1 MNADEKRVKDP
12 VCGMWLEPATA
23 AGKWEY
29 AGETYYFYNPRCLAT
44 FKVSPEDYLGEREQ
58 AAAAEACP
66 ACAPIQSAR
75 YVCPMCEVVEAEAP
89 GPCPKCGMALE
100 PALPEVVMGQ
110 VEYTCP
116 MHPEIVQP
124 EPGSCPK
131 CGMALEPRTVSAE
144 SEENP
149 ELHEMTWRF
158 WLSLALAVPLMVLTF
173 AAHNWP
179 AVESY
184 FGNRLLQVVQFALA
198 TPVMWAGWP
207 LFQRGLGE
215 KPCAE
220 YVYPDCLGH
229 RRGIRLQRG
238 GPGGTW
244 YLSGLFPRGLGHGG
258 GAHHCLSFCPGA
270 SNA

>member
-89 GPCPKCGMALE
+89 GP
-100 PALPEVVMGQ
+100 
-110 VEYTCP
+110 
-116 MHPEIVQP
+116 
-124 EPGSCPK
+124 CPK